1 MAKTTMASHQ
11 KKTCR
16 LKAYLVFLDES
27 GLLMAPLVRRSWNPR
42 GQTPVL
48 YQRTRSHK
56 KVSAIAAL
64 CIAPRRDHIHLY
76 FRLHPDVNINAG
88 LVIEFLRHLVR
99 QLDGPV
105 VLVWDRLLA
114 HRAKKVQAFIR
125 DTPDLH
131 VYLLPPYAPELNPVE
146 NVWGY
151 LKMNPLSN
159 RPFFDVDSLAQAT
172 RHHGR
177 SIQRKQ
183 SLLRSFVKH
192 SPLSLCLR

>member
-1 MAKTTMASHQ
+1 
-11 KKTCR
+11 
-16 LKAYLVFLDES
+16 
-27 GLLMAPLVRRSWNPR
+27 MAPLVRRSWNPR

-64 CIAPRRDHIHLY
+64 CIAPCRNRVHLY
-76 FRLHPDVNINAG
+76 FRLHPDVNINAD

-114 HRAKKVQAFIR
+114 HRARKVQAFIR
-125 DTPDLH
+125 NTTDLY

-159 RPFFDVDSLAQAT
+159 QPFFDVDSLTTVT
-172 RHHGR
+172 RSHGR

-192 SPLSLCLR
+192 SPLPLCLR